1 MAPLSI
7 IAALLSSQIQLIH
20 TQDGRKALIPLMHDL
35 RANNTF
41 AARHAHQ
48 TPALSNIDTILKKA
62 SQECIRPSQLYII
75 YTVAASQLFFLC
87 FGHCGCYF
95 LCTPAFLCSVYI
107 LGVSCITKKCQNGLI
122 PLSSSSYRSS
132 RILHLP
138 SCESSPQLL
147 PKLHLATPSST
158 QTPHCQKLDTIFT
171 LFSTSCMIM

>member
-75 YTVAASQLFFLC
+75 YTVAASQLFFCASAIVVLFQHSKQTLMHTC
-87 FGHCGCYF
+87 IFC
-95 LCTPAFLCSVYI
+95 AVYI
-107 LGVSCITKKCQNGLI
+107 IHTWCFM
-122 PLSSSSYRSS
+122 Y
-132 RILHLP
+132 H
-138 SCESSPQLL
+138 
-147 PKLHLATPSST
+147 
-158 QTPHCQKLDTIFT
+158 
-171 LFSTSCMIM
+171 

>member
-1 MAPLSI
+1 MQYYVAPLSI

-75 YTVAASQLFFLC
+75 YTVAASQLFLC

-95 LCTPAFLCSVYI
+95 LCTPAFFVQ
-107 LGVSCITKKCQNGLI
+107 CIHTWCFMD
-122 PLSSSSYRSS
+122 
-132 RILHLP
+132 H
-138 SCESSPQLL
+138 
-147 PKLHLATPSST
+147 
-158 QTPHCQKLDTIFT
+158 
-171 LFSTSCMIM
+171 